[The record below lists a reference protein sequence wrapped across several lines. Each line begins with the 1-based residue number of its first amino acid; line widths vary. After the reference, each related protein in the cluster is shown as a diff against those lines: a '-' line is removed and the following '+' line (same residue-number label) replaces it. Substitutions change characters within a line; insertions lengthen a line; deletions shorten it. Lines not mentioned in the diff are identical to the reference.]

1 MSKTTRKTASKT
13 ASKTTSKTTEP
24 EILIS
29 KERGLLK
36 VKGNGKENNK
46 ISAKS
51 VDLSISDINPENFYM
66 NGKLSKSTIGN
77 QYGELLYLHKGE
89 WFKPA
94 IALPLMK
101 GCRFYTNSF
110 GITTITGHLSSKDY
124 KHKRTVKR
132 IKEIYN
138 RVLTII
144 ENHPVLKSKKDGFP
158 LTRFIRRKEDGPNG
172 EKIYAITAEIEQT
185 RTVNNSYTIYGTD
198 FADKNG
204 KVMKGNPLSNLK
216 DKEVDVTLLID
227 ISLIKPGQDAIY
239 NKIKADSILIHEA
252 REIVRTRKAKF
263 SFDFSSDDSESDS
276 EESGE
281 DSEADIEDDNE
292 MDDDAGYE
300 EVDEVVDDEVDE
312 EVDDEEA
319 VDNDATE

>member
-1 MSKTTRKTASKT
+1 MSKNTSKNI
-13 ASKTTSKTTEP
+13 SKKTSKTTKP
-24 EILIS
+24 QILIN
-29 KERGLLK
+29 KEKGLLK
-36 VKGNGKENNK
+36 VEGNGKKDTK

-51 VDLSISDINPENFYM
+51 VDLSISDIKPENFYM
-66 NGKLSKSTIGN
+66 NGKLTVSNTGN
-77 QYGELLYLHKGE
+77 QYGELLYRHEGQ
-89 WFKPA
+89 WTKPA

-132 IKEIYN
+132 IKEIYK

-144 ENHPVLKSKKDGFP
+144 ENHPRLRTIGGGEFP
-158 LTRFIRRKEDGPNG
+158 LTRFIRRKEDGPDG
-172 EKIYAITAEIEQT
+172 EKIYTITAEIEQT
-185 RTVNNSYTIYGTD
+185 RTVNNSYTIYGTT

-204 KVMKGNPLSNLK
+204 KVMKGNPLPNLK
-216 DKEVDVTLLID
+216 DKEVDAILLID

-239 NKIKADSILIHEA
+239 NKIKADTILINEA

-276 EESGE
+276 EESNE
-281 DSEADIEDDNE
+281 DGEADIEEDDT
-292 MDDDAGYE
+292 GYE
-300 EVDEVVDDEVDE
+300 EVDEVVE
-312 EVDDEEA
+312 EYVDDNEASEADGEAA
-319 VDNDATE
+319 VDNA